1 MFSLLDVL
9 ILMLATWR
17 TAHLLTSEDAPFRL
31 MARIRER
38 TTLGGLLTC
47 IKCASVWTAALLLW
61 FYSAFIQPL
70 SLAEFMLLIPAV
82 SGGALML
89 ASYTGVNRG

>member
-1 MFSLLDVL
+1 MLSPLDAL

-17 TAHLLTSEDAPFRL
+17 MAHLLVNEDAPFRV
-31 MARIRER
+31 MARLRER

-47 IKCASVWTAALLLW
+47 IKCASVWMAALMLALW
-61 FYSAFIQPL
+61 FTPL
-70 SLAEFMLLIPAV
+70 VWLVWIAAI

-89 ASYTGVNRG
+89 ASYTGVTHK

>member
-1 MFSLLDVL
+1 MLNLLDVL

-47 IKCASVWTAALLLW
+47 IKCASVWTAALMVALW
-61 FYSAFIQPL
+61 FTPL
-70 SLAEFMLLIPAV
+70 VWVVWLLAI

>member
-1 MFSLLDVL
+1 MFNLLDVL

-47 IKCASVWTAALLLW
+47 IKCASVWTAALMVALW
-61 FYSAFIQPL
+61 FTPL
-70 SLAEFMLLIPAV
+70 AWIVWLLAI

>member
-1 MFSLLDVL
+1 MFNPLDVL

-31 MARIRER
+31 MARVRER
-38 TTLGGLLTC
+38 TTLGGLLMC
-47 IKCASVWTAALLLW
+47 IKCASVWTAAALLW
-61 FYSAFIQPL
+61 FYSAFIHPL
-70 SLAEFMLLIPAV
+70 SFAEFCLLIPAI

-89 ASYTGVNRG
+89 ASYSGASHA